1 MKLSDLLTKVEY
13 QLVAGNLSTDV
24 KSLEYHSKNVKK
36 DGAFFAIDGYLE
48 NGSEYIEEAVE
59 RGAAAIILSEKTKFD
74 IKNFE
79 NITFLTVKDV
89 RKALAY
95 MSCEFYNNPSEEMQV
110 IGVTGT
116 KGKTSV
122 AFMIRHILEAAGI
135 KTGLIGTVYKGYE
148 GHFHEADSTT
158 PQAPEI
164 QCLLRQ
170 MKDAGCKA
178 VVMEVSS
185 QGLKH
190 CRVCG
195 IDFNI
200 GVFTNISPDHIGGGE
215 HKDYEEYLSC
225 KCKLFD
231 LCSRAIIN
239 GDDKTWLCKSKK
251 TPLKQKIYYGTDNEF
266 DLVYEGVNLEQKKGA
281 LGVSFYTRAKAPFG
295 NEESHKV
302 TLNLPGKFNAENALA
317 AISVARALGVPWD
330 IIVKSLESVK
340 IPGRAEIVPLCD
352 DFTVMVDYAH
362 NGIALQNLLQSLRKY
377 NPKRLMVVMGCGG
390 NRDKNRR
397 FSMGKAAFELAD
409 YIIITS
415 DNPRNE
421 PPEDIIKDIT
431 SVMNFCNK
439 VILAIPDRKEAIRRA
454 IFEGKK
460 GDIIV
465 IAGKGHETY
474 QIIGDEIIDFDDKAV
489 VLSCGKEKR

>member
-1 MKLSDLLTKVEY
+1 MKLSDLLTRVEY
-13 QLVAGNLSTDV
+13 QLIAGSLSTNV

-36 DGAFFAIDGYLE
+36 DGVFFAIDGYLE
-48 NGSEYIEEAVE
+48 SGSKYIEDAVK
-59 RGAAAIILSEKTKFD
+59 RGASAVILSEKAKVD
-74 IKNFE
+74 VKNFE
-79 NITFLTVKDV
+79 NVAFLTVKDV

-122 AFMIRHILEAAGI
+122 TFMIRHILETAGI
-135 KTGLIGTVYKGYE
+135 KTGIIGTVHKGYE
-148 GHFHEADSTT
+148 GNFCKADSTT

-164 QCLLRQ
+164 QYLLRQ

-178 VVMEVSS
+178 AVMEVSS

-190 CRVCG
+190 SRVEG

-225 KCKLFD
+225 KCRMFD
-231 LCSRAIIN
+231 LCSRAVIN
-239 GDDKTWLCKSKK
+239 GDDSTWLSESKK
-251 TPLKQKIYYGTDNEF
+251 TALKQKIYYGTDEDF
-266 DLVYEGVNLEQKKGA
+266 DLVYSCVNLEEKKSV
-281 LGVSFYTRAKAPFG
+281 LGVSFYVRAKVPFG
-295 NEESHKV
+295 NGEAHKV
-302 TLNLPGKFNAENALA
+302 TLNLPGQFNAGNALA
-317 AISVARALGVPWD
+317 AISTARTLGVPWD
-330 IIVKSLESVK
+330 IIVKSLETVK
-340 IPGRAEIVPLCD
+340 IPGRAEIVNLCD

-362 NGIALQNLLQSLRKY
+362 NGIALQNLLKSLRKY

-390 NRDKNRR
+390 NRDRNRR

-431 SVMNFCNK
+431 SVMSFCNK
-439 VILAIPDRKEAIRRA
+439 VILAIPDRKEAIKRA
-454 IFEGKK
+454 ISEGKR

-474 QIIGDEIIDFDDKAV
+474 QIIGDEIIDFDDKTV